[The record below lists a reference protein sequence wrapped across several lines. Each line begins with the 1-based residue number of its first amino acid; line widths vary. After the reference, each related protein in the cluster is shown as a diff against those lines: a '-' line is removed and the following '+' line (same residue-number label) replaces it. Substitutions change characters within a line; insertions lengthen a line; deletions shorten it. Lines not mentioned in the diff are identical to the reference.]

1 MAVTAVYRAVP
12 SGKKNPECACV
23 RAVPPG
29 QQQSKSPGAEHMQI
43 PTPTTWYTRLES
55 GSLGWWAP
63 AGEHTDPRA
72 GTCAGAA
79 VALRASGVWAVV
91 AASRGCT
98 LHSAALRAHR
108 HDRTSRV
115 FYTDR
120 WGQTGRSGTGLPVR
134 FVRKSVEFEFQIK
147 DQGSNRFNQKTEV
160 RRIWRVFKFKLKI
173 KKIKENL
180 LKILQGA

>member
-1 MAVTAVYRAVP
+1 
-12 SGKKNPECACV
+12 V

-29 QQQSKSPGAEHMQI
+29 QQQSKALIATQLAHVRSGPGAEHMQI
-43 PTPTTWYTRLES
+43 PTPTTWYTRLPLES
-55 GSLGWWAP
+55 GPLGWWAP

-91 AASRGCT
+91 AASRGCI

-120 WGQTGRSGTGLPVR
+120 WGQTGRVRYRFTGPICSEIGGIRISNKRPRCKRFQPV
-134 FVRKSVEFEFQIK
+134 
-147 DQGSNRFNQKTEV
+147 
-160 RRIWRVFKFKLKI
+160 
-173 KKIKENL
+173 
-180 LKILQGA
+180 